1 MSSRTSFAASRLINP
16 PGATPVLTE
25 DQVWKGLGIKAR
37 NPKTFVPMITS
48 SEVVSDVGNKAL
60 REVRFNNGDP
70 VRETI
75 ELHPSTIV
83 NENEQAYFEMESTGI
98 RITNIVSYDANGE
111 LVLTFSFA
119 NGIPGGVAHEGK
131 SAQELN
137 ETLGKGVEH
146 SVERIRE
153 LAVAG
158 EI

>member
-1 MSSRTSFAASRLINP
+1 MSRTSFAASRLINP

-48 SEVVSDVGNKAL
+48 SEVVSDVGNKVV

-75 ELHPSTIV
+75 ELHPSTI
-83 NENEQAYFEMESTGI
+83 AYFEMESTGI

-111 LVLTFSFA
+111 LVLTFSSA

-131 SAQELN
+131 SALELN
-137 ETLGKGVEH
+137 GTLGKTVEH